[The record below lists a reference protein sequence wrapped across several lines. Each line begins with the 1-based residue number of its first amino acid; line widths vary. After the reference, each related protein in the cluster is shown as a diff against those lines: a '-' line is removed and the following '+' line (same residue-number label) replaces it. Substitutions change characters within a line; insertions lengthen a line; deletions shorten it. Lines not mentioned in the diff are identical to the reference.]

1 MWSVVIGIVMVVAGV
16 VVGLK
21 LGKRNLDHAR
31 VVSEVPQYDCAQ
43 VGGHGADAPG
53 MRIAVQGRSAE
64 LASGALVAP
73 LSGRECVWYRLTIS
87 ERIRETKTDSDGS
100 RSTSE
105 SESVVSDE
113 TSPDLIALT
122 DATVTVHLDPI
133 GATID
138 NALET
143 YDRLESADGTLGL
156 QVSIGAVSIKSGP
169 DVIGIR
175 RREEIIPA
183 GVELYV
189 VGGAYDRGGDP
200 VVAAPRQGPF
210 IISTRS
216 GDALESSV
224 RRKGLLWIGAAVLIV
239 GVGIAVAVSGF
250 FG

>member
-1 MWSVVIGIVMVVAGV
+1 MWSVVIGIVMVVAGL
-16 VVGLK
+16 VVGWR
-21 LGKRNLDHAR
+21 LGKRNIDHAR
-31 VVSEVPQYDCAQ
+31 VVSEVPRYDCSQ

-53 MRIAVQGRSAE
+53 MRIAVQGRSDAP
-64 LASGALVAP
+64 ASGLLVAP
-73 LSGRECVWYRLTIS
+73 LSGRECVWYRMTIS

-113 TSPDLIALT
+113 TSSDVIVLS
-122 DATVTVHLDPI
+122 DATGTVNLDPA
-133 GATID
+133 GATVD
-138 NALET
+138 NPIET
-143 YDRLESADGTLGL
+143 YDRLESADGSLGL
-156 QVSIGAVSIKSGP
+156 RVSIGPVSMSSGP

-175 RREEIIPA
+175 RREEILPA

-189 VGGAYDRGGDP
+189 VGGAYDRGGDA

-224 RRKGLLWIGAAVLIV
+224 RRKGLLWIGAAILIV
-239 GVGIAVAVSGF
+239 GGGIAIAVSGF